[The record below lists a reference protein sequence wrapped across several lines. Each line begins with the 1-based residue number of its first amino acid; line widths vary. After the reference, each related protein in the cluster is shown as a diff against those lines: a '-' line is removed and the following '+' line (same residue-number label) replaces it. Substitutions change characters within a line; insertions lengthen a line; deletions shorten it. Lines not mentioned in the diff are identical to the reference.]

1 MDCLLC
7 SLIEDSVNF
16 LVQTNSGKAN
26 ELIDRIRE
34 IKSRIGGMSN
44 SSRSKDGSEMLA
56 RLVLAGSIER
66 MLDYVM
72 NISELTINLTHS
84 MNSNERAA

>member
-1 MDCLLC
+1 MDSLLC

-16 LVQTNSGKAN
+16 LVQTNSAKAN

-44 SSRSKDGSEMLA
+44 SNRSKDGSELLA

-72 NISELTINLTHS
+72 NISELTINLSHA